1 MNNILKLDRKNN
13 SFYIVLVMNNQI
25 IHWEEKLAKMRKEY
39 KVASPAMKNYLLQ
52 ESKLVKHKLELLKA
66 KENIIPPPK
75 LF

>member
-1 MNNILKLDRKNN
+1 
-13 SFYIVLVMNNQI
+13 MNNQI